1 MAIINFNANEV
12 EPSKAFD
19 PIPAG
24 KYIAVITDSE
34 MKETRAGTGRYLQL
48 EFEITDGEYAGR
60 KLWARLNI
68 ENQNAEAVRMARAD
82 LSAICR
88 AVNVLTPNDSAD
100 LHNLPLVIKV
110 HCRKDKN
117 TGEITNDIRGY
128 EPKANYRPEP
138 KQAPAAPVSSQGVRV
153 ASASPASRR
162 GCDAGRARTAVAAK
176 SQPLLQACGAKSPHQ
191 P

>member
-60 KLWARLNI
+60 KLWSRLNI

-88 AVNVLTPNDSAD
+88 AVNVLTPNDSID

-128 EPKANYRPEP
+128 ESKANYKPEP
-138 KQAPAAPVSSQGVRV
+138 KQAPVTPTTAQT
-153 ASASPASRR
+153 
-162 GCDAGRARTAVAAK
+162 ARIPSK
-176 SQPLLQACGAKSPHQ
+176 PPWM
-191 P
+191 

>member
-1 MAIINFNANEV
+1 MAILNFNANEV
-12 EPSKAFD
+12 EPSKEFD

-24 KYIAVITDSE
+24 KYVAVITDSE
-34 MKETRAGTGRYLQL
+34 MKDTRAGTGRYLQL

-60 KLWARLNI
+60 KLWSRLNI

-88 AVNVLTPNDSAD
+88 AVNVLMPNDSAE

-117 TGEITNDIRGY
+117 TGEISNEIRGY
-128 EPKANYRPEP
+128 ESKANYKPEP
-138 KQAPAAPVSSQGVRV
+138 KPAPAAAAQVGSQTVRV
-153 ASASPASRR
+153 PSKP
-162 GCDAGRARTAVAAK
+162 
-176 SQPLLQACGAKSPHQ
+176 PWM
-191 P
+191 

>member
-1 MAIINFNANEV
+1 MAILNFNANEV

-48 EFEITDGEYAGR
+48 EFEITDGEFAGR
-60 KLWARLNI
+60 KLWSRLNI

-128 EPKANYRPEP
+128 ESKADVLIVGVLHRPCGSLLALLELM
-138 KQAPAAPVSSQGVRV
+138 
-153 ASASPASRR
+153 SA
-162 GCDAGRARTAVAAK
+162 
-176 SQPLLQACGAKSPHQ
+176 
-191 P
+191 

>member
-1 MAIINFNANEV
+1 MAIINFNANDV

-48 EFEITDGEYAGR
+48 EFEITDGEFAGR
-60 KLWARLNI
+60 KLWSRLNI

-88 AVNVLTPNDSAD
+88 AVNVLTPSDSID

-128 EPKANYRPEP
+128 ESKANYRPEP

-153 ASASPASRR
+153 PSKP
-162 GCDAGRARTAVAAK
+162 
-176 SQPLLQACGAKSPHQ
+176 PWM
-191 P
+191 

>member
-1 MAIINFNANEV
+1 MATLNFNANEV
-12 EPSKAFD
+12 EPSKEFD

-48 EFEITDGEYAGR
+48 EFEITDGEFAGR

-68 ENQNAEAVRMARAD
+68 ENQNAEAVRLARAD

-88 AVNVLTPNDSAD
+88 AVNVLTPSDSID

-128 EPKANYRPEP
+128 ESKANYKPEP
-138 KQAPAAPVSSQGVRV
+138 KQAPAAQTTAQPARV
-153 ASASPASRR
+153 PSKP
-162 GCDAGRARTAVAAK
+162 
-176 SQPLLQACGAKSPHQ
+176 PWM
-191 P
+191 

>member
-1 MAIINFNANEV
+1 MAILNFNANEV

-24 KYIAVITDSE
+24 KYVAVITDSE

-48 EFEITDGEYAGR
+48 EFEITDGEFAGR
-60 KLWARLNI
+60 KLWSRLNI
-68 ENQNAEAVRMARAD
+68 ENQNAEAVRLARAD

-128 EPKANYRPEP
+128 ESKANYKPEP
-138 KQAPAAPVSSQGVRV
+138 KQAPATSTTAQTARV
-153 ASASPASRR
+153 PSKP
-162 GCDAGRARTAVAAK
+162 
-176 SQPLLQACGAKSPHQ
+176 PWM
-191 P
+191 

>member
-1 MAIINFNANEV
+1 MATLNFNANEV

-48 EFEITDGEYAGR
+48 EFEITDGEFAGR
-60 KLWARLNI
+60 KLWSRLNI

-88 AVNVLTPNDSAD
+88 AVNVLTPNDSID

-138 KQAPAAPVSSQGVRV
+138 KQAPATPTTAQTPRV
-153 ASASPASRR
+153 PSKP
-162 GCDAGRARTAVAAK
+162 
-176 SQPLLQACGAKSPHQ
+176 PWM
-191 P
+191 

>member
-24 KYIAVITDSE
+24 KYVAVIVDSE
-34 MKETRAGTGRYLQL
+34 MKDTRAGTGRYLQL

-110 HCRKDKN
+110 HVRKDKN
-117 TGEITNDIRGY
+117 TGEISNEIRGY
-128 EPKANYRPEP
+128 ESKAAYRPEP
-138 KQAPAAPVSSQGVRV
+138 KQSPAAPAGSQTVRV
-153 ASASPASRR
+153 P
-162 GCDAGRARTAVAAK
+162 GK
-176 SQPLLQACGAKSPHQ
+176 PPWM
-191 P
+191 

>member
-1 MAIINFNANEV
+1 MAILNFNANEV
-12 EPSKAFD
+12 EPSKPFD

-24 KYIAVITDSE
+24 KYVAVITDSE

-48 EFEITDGEYAGR
+48 EFEVTDGEYAGR
-60 KLWARLNI
+60 KLWSRLNI
-68 ENQNAEAVRMARAD
+68 ENQNAEAVRLARAD

-88 AVNVLTPNDSAD
+88 AVNVLTPSDSAD

-128 EPKANYRPEP
+128 ESKANYKPEP
-138 KQAPAAPVSSQGVRV
+138 KQAPATPTTAQTTRV
-153 ASASPASRR
+153 PSKP
-162 GCDAGRARTAVAAK
+162 
-176 SQPLLQACGAKSPHQ
+176 PWM
-191 P
+191 

>member
-48 EFEITDGEYAGR
+48 EFEITDGEYTGR
-60 KLWARLNI
+60 KLWSRLNI

-128 EPKANYRPEP
+128 ESKANYKPEP
-138 KQAPAAPVSSQGVRV
+138 KQAPATSTTAQTARV
-153 ASASPASRR
+153 PSKP
-162 GCDAGRARTAVAAK
+162 
-176 SQPLLQACGAKSPHQ
+176 PWM
-191 P
+191 

>member
-1 MAIINFNANEV
+1 MATLNFNANEV

-60 KLWARLNI
+60 KLWSRLNI

-88 AVNVLTPNDSAD
+88 AVNVLTPSDSID

-128 EPKANYRPEP
+128 ESKANYKPEP
-138 KQAPAAPVSSQGVRV
+138 KQAPATPTNAQT
-153 ASASPASRR
+153 
-162 GCDAGRARTAVAAK
+162 ARIPSK
-176 SQPLLQACGAKSPHQ
+176 PPWM
-191 P
+191 

>member
-60 KLWARLNI
+60 KLWSRLNI

-88 AVNVLTPNDSAD
+88 AVNVLTPNDSID

-128 EPKANYRPEP
+128 ESKANYKPEP

-153 ASASPASRR
+153 PSKP
-162 GCDAGRARTAVAAK
+162 
-176 SQPLLQACGAKSPHQ
+176 PWM
-191 P
+191 

>member
-1 MAIINFNANEV
+1 MAILNFNANEV
-12 EPSKAFD
+12 EPSRELD

-24 KYIAVITDSE
+24 KYVAVITDSE
-34 MKETRAGTGRYLQL
+34 MKDTRAGTGRYLQL

-60 KLWARLNI
+60 KLWSRLNI
-68 ENQNAEAVRMARAD
+68 ENQNAEAVRLARAD

-88 AVNVLTPNDSAD
+88 AVNVLTPSDSID

-128 EPKANYRPEP
+128 ESKANYRPEP
-138 KQAPAAPVSSQGVRV
+138 KQAAAPVSSQTARV
-153 ASASPASRR
+153 PSKP
-162 GCDAGRARTAVAAK
+162 
-176 SQPLLQACGAKSPHQ
+176 PWM
-191 P
+191 

>member
-1 MAIINFNANEV
+1 MAIINFNANDV

-60 KLWARLNI
+60 KLWSRLNI

-128 EPKANYRPEP
+128 ESKANYRPEP

-153 ASASPASRR
+153 PSKP
-162 GCDAGRARTAVAAK
+162 
-176 SQPLLQACGAKSPHQ
+176 PWM
-191 P
+191 

>member
-1 MAIINFNANEV
+1 MATLNFNANEV

-60 KLWARLNI
+60 KLWSRLNI

-88 AVNVLTPNDSAD
+88 AVNVLTPSDSID

-128 EPKANYRPEP
+128 ESKANYKPEP
-138 KQAPAAPVSSQGVRV
+138 KQA
-153 ASASPASRR
+153 SATPTNAQT
-162 GCDAGRARTAVAAK
+162 ARIPSK
-176 SQPLLQACGAKSPHQ
+176 PPWM
-191 P
+191 

>member
-60 KLWARLNI
+60 KLWSRLNI
-68 ENQNAEAVRMARAD
+68 ENQNAEAVRLARAD

-88 AVNVLTPNDSAD
+88 AVNVLTPSDSID

-128 EPKANYRPEP
+128 ESKANYKPEP
-138 KQAPAAPVSSQGVRV
+138 KQAPATPTTAPTPRV
-153 ASASPASRR
+153 PSKP
-162 GCDAGRARTAVAAK
+162 
-176 SQPLLQACGAKSPHQ
+176 PWM
-191 P
+191 

>member
-1 MAIINFNANEV
+1 MATLNFNANEV
-12 EPSKAFD
+12 EPSKEFD

-48 EFEITDGEYAGR
+48 EFEITDGEFAGR

-88 AVNVLTPNDSAD
+88 AVNVLTPSDSID

-128 EPKANYRPEP
+128 ESKANYRPEP
-138 KQAPAAPVSSQGVRV
+138 KQTSAAPTTVQ
-153 ASASPASRR
+153 
-162 GCDAGRARTAVAAK
+162 TAHVPSK
-176 SQPLLQACGAKSPHQ
+176 PPWM
-191 P
+191 

>member
-1 MAIINFNANEV
+1 MAILNFNANEV

-60 KLWARLNI
+60 KLWSRLNI
-68 ENQNAEAVRMARAD
+68 ENQNAEAVRLARAD

-88 AVNVLTPNDSAD
+88 AVNVLTPSDSID

-128 EPKANYRPEP
+128 ESKANYKPEP
-138 KQAPAAPVSSQGVRV
+138 KQAPATPTTAQTTRV
-153 ASASPASRR
+153 PSKP
-162 GCDAGRARTAVAAK
+162 
-176 SQPLLQACGAKSPHQ
+176 PWM
-191 P
+191 

>member
-1 MAIINFNANEV
+1 MATLNFNANEV

-60 KLWARLNI
+60 KLWSRLNI
-68 ENQNAEAVRMARAD
+68 ENQNAEAVRLARAD

-88 AVNVLTPNDSAD
+88 AVNVLTPSDSID

-128 EPKANYRPEP
+128 ESKANYKPEP
-138 KQAPAAPVSSQGVRV
+138 KQAPATPTTAPRIPSK
-153 ASASPASRR
+153 P
-162 GCDAGRARTAVAAK
+162 
-176 SQPLLQACGAKSPHQ
+176 PWM
-191 P
+191 

>member
-60 KLWARLNI
+60 KLWSRLNI

-88 AVNVLTPNDSAD
+88 AVNVLTPSDSID

-128 EPKANYRPEP
+128 ESKANYKPEP
-138 KQAPAAPVSSQGVRV
+138 KQAPATPTTAQTTRV
-153 ASASPASRR
+153 PSKP
-162 GCDAGRARTAVAAK
+162 
-176 SQPLLQACGAKSPHQ
+176 PWM
-191 P
+191 

>member
-1 MAIINFNANEV
+1 MAILNFNANEV
-12 EPSKAFD
+12 EPSRELD

-24 KYIAVITDSE
+24 KYVAVITDSE
-34 MKETRAGTGRYLQL
+34 MKDTRAGTGRYLQL
-48 EFEITDGEYAGR
+48 EFEITDGEFAGR
-60 KLWARLNI
+60 KVWARLNI

-110 HCRKDKN
+110 HVRKDKN

-128 EPKANYRPEP
+128 ESKANYRPEP
-138 KQAPAAPVSSQGVRV
+138 KQAAAPVSSQTARV
-153 ASASPASRR
+153 PSKP
-162 GCDAGRARTAVAAK
+162 
-176 SQPLLQACGAKSPHQ
+176 PWM
-191 P
+191 

>member
-60 KLWARLNI
+60 KLWSRLNI
-68 ENQNAEAVRMARAD
+68 ENQNAEAVRLARAD

-88 AVNVLTPNDSAD
+88 AVNVLTPSDSID

-128 EPKANYRPEP
+128 ESKANYKPEP
-138 KQAPAAPVSSQGVRV
+138 KQAPATPMTAQT
-153 ASASPASRR
+153 
-162 GCDAGRARTAVAAK
+162 ARIPSK
-176 SQPLLQACGAKSPHQ
+176 PPWM
-191 P
+191 

>member
-1 MAIINFNANEV
+1 MATLNFNANEV

-34 MKETRAGTGRYLQL
+34 MKETRAGTGRYPQL

-60 KLWARLNI
+60 KLWSRLNI
-68 ENQNAEAVRMARAD
+68 ENQNAEAVRLARAD

-88 AVNVLTPNDSAD
+88 AVNVLTPSDSID

-128 EPKANYRPEP
+128 ESKANYKPEP
-138 KQAPAAPVSSQGVRV
+138 KQAPATPTNAQT
-153 ASASPASRR
+153 
-162 GCDAGRARTAVAAK
+162 ARIPSK
-176 SQPLLQACGAKSPHQ
+176 PPWM
-191 P
+191 

>member
-1 MAIINFNANEV
+1 MAILNFNANEV
-12 EPSKAFD
+12 EPSRELD

-24 KYIAVITDSE
+24 KYVAVIVDSE
-34 MKETRAGTGRYLQL
+34 MKDTRAGTGRYLQL

-68 ENQNAEAVRMARAD
+68 ENPKAEAVRMARAD

-110 HCRKDKN
+110 HVRKDKN
-117 TGEITNDIRGY
+117 TGEISNEIRGY
-128 EPKANYRPEP
+128 ESKAAYRPEP
-138 KQAPAAPVSSQGVRV
+138 KQSPAAPAGSQAVRV
-153 ASASPASRR
+153 P
-162 GCDAGRARTAVAAK
+162 GK
-176 SQPLLQACGAKSPHQ
+176 PPWM
-191 P
+191 

>member
-1 MAIINFNANEV
+1 MAIINFNANDV

-88 AVNVLTPNDSAD
+88 AVNVLTPSDSID

-128 EPKANYRPEP
+128 ESKANYKPEP

-153 ASASPASRR
+153 PSKP
-162 GCDAGRARTAVAAK
+162 
-176 SQPLLQACGAKSPHQ
+176 PWM
-191 P
+191 

>member
-1 MAIINFNANEV
+1 MAILNFNANEV

-48 EFEITDGEYAGR
+48 EFEITDGEFAGR
-60 KLWARLNI
+60 KLWSRLNI

-88 AVNVLTPNDSAD
+88 AVNVLTPNDSID

-128 EPKANYRPEP
+128 ESKANYKPEP
-138 KQAPAAPVSSQGVRV
+138 KQAPATSTTAQTARV
-153 ASASPASRR
+153 PSKP
-162 GCDAGRARTAVAAK
+162 
-176 SQPLLQACGAKSPHQ
+176 PWM
-191 P
+191 

>member
-1 MAIINFNANEV
+1 MAILNFNASEV
-12 EPSKAFD
+12 EPSKEFE

-48 EFEITDGEYAGR
+48 EFEITDGEFAGR

-68 ENQNAEAVRMARAD
+68 ENQNAEAVRLARAD

-88 AVNVLTPNDSAD
+88 SVNVLTPSDSAD
-100 LHNLPLVIKV
+100 RHNLPLVIKV
-110 HCRKDKN
+110 HCRKDRN

-128 EPKANYRPEP
+128 EPKANYKPEP
-138 KQAPAAPVSSQGVRV
+138 KQAPATTAPVSSQTARV
-153 ASASPASRR
+153 P
-162 GCDAGRARTAVAAK
+162 GK
-176 SQPLLQACGAKSPHQ
+176 PPWM
-191 P
+191 

>member
-1 MAIINFNANEV
+1 MATLNFNANEV

-60 KLWARLNI
+60 KLWSRLNI
-68 ENQNAEAVRMARAD
+68 ENQNAEAVRLARAD

-88 AVNVLTPNDSAD
+88 AVNVLTPSDSID

-128 EPKANYRPEP
+128 ESKANYKPEP
-138 KQAPAAPVSSQGVRV
+138 KQALATPTTAQT
-153 ASASPASRR
+153 
-162 GCDAGRARTAVAAK
+162 ARIPSK
-176 SQPLLQACGAKSPHQ
+176 PPWM
-191 P
+191 

>member
-1 MAIINFNANEV
+1 MAILNFNANEV
-12 EPSKAFD
+12 EPSKEFD

-34 MKETRAGTGRYLQL
+34 MKDTRAGTGRYLQL
-48 EFEITDGEYAGR
+48 EFEITDGEYTGR
-60 KLWARLNI
+60 KLWSRLNI

-88 AVNVLTPNDSAD
+88 AVNVLMPNDSAE

-117 TGEITNDIRGY
+117 TGEITNEIRGY
-128 EPKANYRPEP
+128 ESKANYKPEP
-138 KQAPAAPVSSQGVRV
+138 KQAPAASAQVSSQGVRV
-153 ASASPASRR
+153 PSKP
-162 GCDAGRARTAVAAK
+162 
-176 SQPLLQACGAKSPHQ
+176 PWM
-191 P
+191 